1 MWESEGTNNMNKH
14 VTAKVQ
20 LLFRRPMGVVFV
32 SMLLFGFFLMFGGES
47 DVLELLREW
56 PVYGVFIMPAIVGIT
71 MLLLTHDEVSKIHK
85 RFDRIDTK
93 LDKLDE
99 ITAVLR
105 EIAGY
110 LKKD

>member
-1 MWESEGTNNMNKH
+1 
-14 VTAKVQ
+14 
-20 LLFRRPMGVVFV
+20 MGVVFV

-93 LDKLDE
+93 LDKLDRIDTKLDRIDTKLDKLDD
-99 ITAVLR
+99 ITAILR

-110 LKKD
+110 LRKSN